1 MGESS
6 ETAVGN
12 ERSRARFVAVWVVV
26 AVIAGLIAMWT
37 VTDDPMKRVTV
48 AMSGHIFTSIS
59 SNSAPR
65 EPNLSD
71 FSNPKGYKPKPP
83 AVLFWMTSGGGSGSD
98 REVIS
103 NVHSHY
109 GWLNRGP
116 QPFNAFG
123 VESWLGLGGDER
135 SVFAAVTATQ
145 DEYVIYVAPAASES
159 VAATLETSIAE
170 YLDFVNPGVNYR
182 FVDLGANPNSD
193 PYGYGLTAGLTLFV
207 LLMLVFGAW
216 SGLRRTRRDRAV
228 LRFVLEVLGIG
239 LVYAMVLRYPLGLLT
254 GTWWHSA
261 LPISL
266 GGLALALPAMYA
278 AVKWRGRGVAAVSVT
293 FLLTGMPFLVIPM
306 VFQLTRPV
314 WNQLTQFFPV
324 GAMETL
330 LRQWVFFHGYG
341 IARPLVVL
349 VLWAG
354 ISLLLLRRELAP
366 PFEPYE
372 SLPSRVLRPEQ
383 IPAQS

>member
-12 ERSRARFVAVWVVV
+12 ERSRTRFVAIWVVV

-48 AMSGHIFTSIS
+48 AMSGQIFTSIS
-59 SNSAPR
+59 SNSAPH

-103 NVHSHY
+103 NVRSHY

-116 QPFNAFG
+116 LPLNTY
-123 VESWLGLGGDER
+123 VLESWLGLGER

-145 DEYVIYVAPAASES
+145 DEYVIYVAPAASAS

-170 YLDFVNPGVNYR
+170 YLDFVNPGVKYR
-182 FVDLGANPNSD
+182 FVVLGANPNSD
-193 PYGYGLTAGLTLFV
+193 PYGYGLTAGLTFFV
-207 LLMLVFGAW
+207 LLMLVFGAY
-216 SGLRRTRRDRAV
+216 SGLRRSRRDRAV
-228 LRFVLEVLGIG
+228 LRF
-239 LVYAMVLRYPLGLLT
+239 PLGLLT
-254 GTWWHSA
+254 GTLWHSA

-278 AVKWRGRGVAAVSVT
+278 AVKWRARGVAAVSVT

-349 VLWAG
+349 ALWAG

-372 SLPSRVLRPEQ
+372 SLPSRVLMPEQ

>member
-1 MGESS
+1 
-6 ETAVGN
+6 
-12 ERSRARFVAVWVVV
+12 
-26 AVIAGLIAMWT
+26 
-37 VTDDPMKRVTV
+37 
-48 AMSGHIFTSIS
+48 
-59 SNSAPR
+59 
-65 EPNLSD
+65 
-71 FSNPKGYKPKPP
+71 
-83 AVLFWMTSGGGSGSD
+83 
-98 REVIS
+98 
-103 NVHSHY
+103 
-109 GWLNRGP
+109 
-116 QPFNAFG
+116 
-123 VESWLGLGGDER
+123 
-135 SVFAAVTATQ
+135 
-145 DEYVIYVAPAASES
+145 VIYVAPAASAT
-159 VAATLETSIAE
+159 VAATLETSLAE
-170 YLDFVNPGVNYR
+170 YLDYVNPGVHYR
-182 FVDLGANPNSD
+182 FVALGANPRSD

-207 LLMLVFGAW
+207 LLMLAFGAW
-216 SGLRRTRRDRAV
+216 SGLKRTRRDRAV
-228 LRFVLEVLGIG
+228 LRFTLEVLGTG

-261 LPISL
+261 LPVCL

-314 WNQLTQFFPV
+314 WNQFTQFFPV

-354 ISLLLLRRELAP
+354 ISLLLVRRELAP
-366 PFEPYE
+366 PFDPLE
-372 SLPSRVLRPEQ
+372 SLRRRASMPEQ